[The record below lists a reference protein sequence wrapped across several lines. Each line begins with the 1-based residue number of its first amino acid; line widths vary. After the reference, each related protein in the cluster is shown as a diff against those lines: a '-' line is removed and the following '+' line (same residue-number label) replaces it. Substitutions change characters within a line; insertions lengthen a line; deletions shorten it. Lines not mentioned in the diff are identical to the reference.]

1 MTWSNFIIK
10 ERVLNA
16 SIIVDNVKVSSI
28 DRGLCVLIGLST
40 EDTNEDLEYIV
51 KKILNVKVFDC
62 EDGEGKEKKM
72 WARSVKDAGL
82 EVLCVSQFT
91 LYGNTRQG
99 NKPDFHNS
107 MKSETSKTFYAN
119 FINRLKQEYI
129 EDKVKDGIFG
139 AMMNVHLVNEGP
151 VTLELDSRKFI
162 YVDKV
167 EKTPNK
173 NKSNKSRNNNK
184 NDNKND
190 NKNNDKESVVE

>member
-1 MTWSNFIIK
+1 MTNFQPLYILSVLQ
-10 ERVLNA
+10 RVLNA

-82 EVLCVSQFT
+82 EVLC
-91 LYGNTRQG
+91 G

-139 AMMNVHLVNEGP
+139 AMMNVHLVNEIPGN
-151 VTLELDSRKFI
+151 LFM
-162 YVDKV
+162 
-167 EKTPNK
+167 
-173 NKSNKSRNNNK
+173 
-184 NDNKND
+184 
-190 NKNNDKESVVE
+190 

>member
-1 MTWSNFIIK
+1 MRENYTKFDSFAQTFAVLQ
-10 ERVLNA
+10 RVLNA

-162 YVDKV
+162 YVDKR
-167 EKTPNK
+167 
-173 NKSNKSRNNNK
+173 SRMK
-184 NDNKND
+184 I
-190 NKNNDKESVVE
+190 DKYCLLFIHS